1 MSPQKQT
8 ESRASLK
15 PDHKD
20 QLFIFS
26 PQFHLLVF
34 HISCLLFLVYYVLFI
49 IYYLLFIVALN
60 QSRRLED
67 SHYFITLLKAED
79 FSDDFN

>member
-60 QSRRLED
+60 PLNSRGGSRTHIIL
-67 SHYFITLLKAED
+67 SLY
-79 FSDDFN
+79 